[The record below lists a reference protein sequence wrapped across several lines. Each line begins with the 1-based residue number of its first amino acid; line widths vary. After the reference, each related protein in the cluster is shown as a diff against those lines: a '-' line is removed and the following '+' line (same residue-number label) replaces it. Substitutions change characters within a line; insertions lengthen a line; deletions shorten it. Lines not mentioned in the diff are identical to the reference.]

1 MSVDNWEKAYQE
13 AESVWG
19 INPDRLLLQYAPL
32 IPMGQVLDLGM
43 GEGRN
48 ALFFAKRGYPVRGI
62 DLAPTAVQKC
72 KEQAALLNVPI
83 QAEVGTIVDAE
94 IPPQSHSLVISTM
107 ALQFIKRSE
116 SQALLERIKSG
127 LMDGGLVYLTVF
139 STDDPSY
146 LRAKKSSQEIEP
158 NTFYHE
164 ARQQVV
170 HFFEKDE
177 ILSQFSDF
185 KLIYFAQEI
194 VFDSGHPGAPEP
206 HYHGILVYLGQKCD

>member
-1 MSVDNWEKAYQE
+1 
-13 AESVWG
+13 
-19 INPDRLLLQYAPL
+19 
-32 IPMGQVLDLGM
+32 MGQVLDLGM

-72 KEQAALLNVPI
+72 REQAALLNVPI
-83 QAEVGTIVDAE
+83 QAEVGTIVDAD
-94 IPPQSHSLVISTM
+94 IPPQSHLLVISTM
-107 ALQFIKRSE
+107 ALQFIKRCE
-116 SQALLERIKSG
+116 SQALLERVKLG
-127 LMDGGLVYLTVF
+127 LMDGGFVYLTVF
-139 STDDPSY
+139 STEDPSY
-146 LRAKKSSQEIEP
+146 LRVKQSSQEIEP

-177 ILSQFSDF
+177 ILSQFSEF

-194 VFDSGHPGAPEP
+194 VLDSPHPGAPEP
-206 HYHGILVYLGQKCD
+206 HYHGILVYLGQKYH